1 MQIKNSSMEIIKK
14 CSALHLSTK
23 CIALFL
29 LLVTSCSVRN
39 MQSYESPKVL
49 GRSSWSEWKDKTGWS
64 DDERF
69 NPDLN
74 KINSLKEI
82 INDDYI
88 FVIFGTTFCDDC
100 KENIPKIMKI
110 LSYLQISDSN
120 IRLYG
125 LDYDLKEPSGYYKNF
140 SIPSTPCLFILK
152 SEKVIG
158 RISHPDY
165 NWLDGLIK
173 LIYKSNE

>member
-1 MQIKNSSMEIIKK
+1 MSNLKK
-14 CSALHLSTK
+14 CLIFFLYSIS
-23 CIALFL
+23 IILFL
-29 LLVTSCSVRN
+29 LLLSFCSLRN
-39 MQSYESPKVL
+39 IKSYEAPKVL
-49 GRSSWSEWKDKTGWS
+49 GRSSWAEWKEKTGWI
-64 DDERF
+64 DDENF
-69 NPDLN
+69 IPDLD

-82 INDDYI
+82 INDNYS

-110 LSYLQISDSN
+110 LSYLQIPDSN

-125 LDYDLKEPSGYYKNF
+125 LDYDLKEPSEYYKNF

-158 RISHPDY
+158 KMSYPDY
-165 NWLDGLIK
+165 NWLDSIVK
-173 LIYKSNE
+173 LINKSNE

>member
-1 MQIKNSSMEIIKK
+1 M
-14 CSALHLSTK
+14 
-23 CIALFL
+23 
-29 LLVTSCSVRN
+29 R
-39 MQSYESPKVL
+39 SYEAPKVL
-49 GRSSWSEWKDKTGWS
+49 GRSSWVEWKEKTGWL
-64 DDERF
+64 DDENF
-69 NPDLN
+69 IPDLD

-82 INDDYI
+82 INDNYS

-110 LSYLQISDSN
+110 LSYLQIPDSN

-125 LDYDLKEPSGYYKNF
+125 LDYDLKEPSEYYKNF

-158 RISHPDY
+158 KMSYPDY
-165 NWLDGLIK
+165 NWLDSIVK
-173 LIYKSNE
+173 LINKSNE